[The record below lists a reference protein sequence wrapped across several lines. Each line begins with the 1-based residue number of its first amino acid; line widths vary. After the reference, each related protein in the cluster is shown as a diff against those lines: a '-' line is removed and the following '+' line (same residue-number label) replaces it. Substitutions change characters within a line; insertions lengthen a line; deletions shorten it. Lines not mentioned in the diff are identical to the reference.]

1 MKHRK
6 TRISILTL
14 IMFVVAGAMFAF
26 GALNFGLSPYITGD
40 ALQGNFELD
49 HVGVNLIEKSQGD
62 KAYKDVGK
70 KDGENGQLLTSLKDK
85 NGNVKIAPGAK
96 YSEKIAAFNSSDVPQ
111 YVRVVIHKYW
121 MNADGSKDTSMDP
134 ELIHLTYGNK
144 AYNTDSWKINPS
156 ETASETSVYYY
167 TSELP
172 AETQTPDLMNQ
183 LQIDPRVAQ
192 QYTEKTTQN
201 DAGQTVI
208 TYVYKYDGKVFCVEA
223 EAQALQPHNI
233 NDAIKSVWGVQN
245 VTVSGGS
252 LSIGQ

>member
-85 NGNVKIAPGAK
+85 NGNVKIA
-96 YSEKIAAFNSSDVPQ
+96 D
-111 YVRVVIHKYW
+111 R
-121 MNADGSKDTSMDP
+121 
-134 ELIHLTYGNK
+134 
-144 AYNTDSWKINPS
+144 
-156 ETASETSVYYY
+156 
-167 TSELP
+167 
-172 AETQTPDLMNQ
+172 
-183 LQIDPRVAQ
+183 
-192 QYTEKTTQN
+192 
-201 DAGQTVI
+201 
-208 TYVYKYDGKVFCVEA
+208 
-223 EAQALQPHNI
+223 
-233 NDAIKSVWGVQN
+233 KSVV
-245 VTVSGGS
+245 
-252 LSIGQ
+252 